1 MSPAPANGPAGVEG
15 GEEAARRKPLPGGP
29 SSPAC
34 RYKWARRS
42 FGAALR
48 GRGSGPALGTAGV
61 VRSRRRP
68 PRMQLGE
75 PLLAAAGGA
84 LPGAPF
90 YPLEGGGRG
99 SGTGAGGGGG
109 AASRGPPRPGSP
121 AHLDLDKAAK
131 KFAAAP
137 AMLGEPDAGEPPF
150 AAPKPDGRK
159 TTPCGEEELPPA
171 AAARYSMDSLSP
183 ERYYLQSP
191 GPPVAELGGPCALFP
206 YPPAAQHGAVYQ
218 APGGPRYPYGSVL
231 SSGGFAGAV
240 CPPGGRTQFGGGGGY
255 QYGQAAA
262 GGALYGP
269 YPPASGSCGGLGA
282 LGVPAAG
289 PGLRAQVFL
298 CNRPLWLKFH
308 RHQTEMI
315 ITKQGR

>member
-1 MSPAPANGPAGVEG
+1 MP
-15 GEEAARRKPLPGGP
+15 K
-29 SSPAC
+29 
-34 RYKWARRS
+34 K
-42 FGAALR
+42 FGAA
-48 GRGSGPALGTAGV
+48 PAI
-61 VRSRRRP
+61 
-68 PRMQLGE
+68 LGE
-75 PLLAAAGGA
+75 A
-84 LPGAPF
+84 
-90 YPLEGGGRG
+90 E
-99 SGTGAGGGGG
+99 TV
-109 AASRGPPRPGSP
+109 
-121 AHLDLDKAAK
+121 
-131 KFAAAP
+131 
-137 AMLGEPDAGEPPF
+137 EPPF

-159 TTPCGEEELPPA
+159 ATPCGDEELPPA

-191 GPPVAELGGPCALFP
+191 GPPAADLGGPCALFP

-218 APGGPRYPYGSVL
+218 PPGGPRYPYGSVL
-231 SSGGFAGAV
+231 SPGGFAGAV

-255 QYGQAAA
+255 QYGQAT
-262 GGALYGP
+262 GGGPLYGP

-289 PGLRAQVFL
+289 AGMRAQVFL

>member
-1 MSPAPANGPAGVEG
+1 MRQPGASPSPAARG
-15 GEEAARRKPLPGGP
+15 ARRAGINHL
-29 SSPAC
+29 
-34 RYKWARRS
+34 
-42 FGAALR
+42 GAAPPQRWADAIR
-48 GRGSGPALGTAGV
+48 GRRRAVWALH
-61 VRSRRRP
+61 RP
-68 PRMQLGE
+68 QRMQLGE
-75 PLLAAAGGA
+75 PLLAGA

-90 YPLEGGGRG
+90 YPLEGSGRG
-99 SGTGAGGGGG
+99 GGAVAGAGAGAGAGGG
-109 AASRGPPRPGSP
+109 SRGPPRPGSP
-121 AHLDLDKAAK
+121 PRLDLDKTPK
-131 KFAAAP
+131 KFGAAP
-137 AMLGEPDAGEPPF
+137 AMLGEAETGEPPF
-150 AAPKPDGRK
+150 AAPKPNGRK
-159 TTPCGEEELPPA
+159 ATPCGEEELPPA

-191 GPPVAELGGPCALFP
+191 GPPGAELGGPCALFP
-206 YPPAAQHGAVYQ
+206 YSPAAQHGTVYQ

-231 SSGGFAGAV
+231 SPGGFAGAV

-262 GGALYGP
+262 GGPLYGP
-269 YPPASGSCGGLGA
+269 YPAASGSCGGLGA